1 MSSYKSEMAFA
12 REMAAQAGRIMKQY
26 FRSEE
31 IETEWKADHTPL
43 TIADKKINDLLIESV
58 EKHYPKHGVI
68 GEESSYMEERDM
80 IWVVDPIDGTA
91 PYSLGIPTST
101 FCLALVDRSDG
112 QPVIAVVYDPFL
124 DHLYT
129 ASRGK
134 GAFLNDDVI
143 KTSDAKNM
151 HHTYLAVNAFAKKVE
166 NGKVLIRPGKLMER
180 IRREHGGKFLTFQSH
195 VYTAMKVASGELVG
209 SILAFGS
216 PWDAAAASL
225 IVEEAGGMATDLQ
238 GMSRRYD
245 EFSNGTVVAANKQIL
260 AIIVDE
266 IARSAD
272 YSRA

>member
-1 MSSYKSEMAFA
+1 MNSYESEMDFA
-12 REMAAQAGRIMKQY
+12 REMAANAGRIMKKY

-31 IETEWKADHTPL
+31 IDTEWKADHTPL
-43 TIADKKINDLLIESV
+43 TIADKKINNLLIESV
-58 EKHYPKHGVI
+58 ERHYPDHGVI
-68 GEESSYMEERDM
+68 GEEGSYMEERDM
-80 IWVVDPIDGTA
+80 VWVVDPIDGTA

-101 FCLALVDRSDG
+101 FCLALVNRSDG

-129 ASRGK
+129 ASKGRG
-134 GAFLNDDVI
+134 AYLNDDKI
-143 KTSDAKNM
+143 KTSGAKDL

-166 NGKVLIRPGKLMER
+166 NGKVIIRPGKLMER

-225 IVEEAGGMATDLQ
+225 IVEEAGGVATDLN
-238 GMSRRYD
+238 GANRRYD
-245 EFSNGTVVAANKQIL
+245 EFANGTVVAANQAIL
-260 AIIVDE
+260 DILINE
-266 IARSAD
+266 IAKSGENI
-272 YSRA
+272 

>member
-12 REMAAQAGRIMKQY
+12 REMAADAGDIMKKY
-26 FRSEE
+26 FRSKD
-31 IETEWKADHTPL
+31 INTEWKADHTPL
-43 TIADKKINDLLIESV
+43 TIADQKINDLLIERV
-58 EKHYPKHGVI
+58 EKHYPDHGVI

-80 IWVVDPIDGTA
+80 VWVVDPIDGTA

-129 ASRGK
+129 AISGQ
-134 GAFLNDDVI
+134 GAYLNDSRI
-143 KTSDAKNM
+143 KTSDTKDF
-151 HHTYLAVNAFAKKVE
+151 HHSYLAVNAFAKKVE
-166 NGKVLIRPGKLMER
+166 DGKVLIRPGRLMER
-180 IRREHGGKFLTFQSH
+180 IRHEHSGKFLTFQSH

-225 IVEEAGGMATDLQ
+225 IVQEAGGKATDLN
-238 GMSRRYD
+238 GKKRRYD
-245 EFSNGTVVAANKQIL
+245 EFANGTVVAANSTIL
-260 AIIVDE
+260 NILIDE
-266 IARSAD
+266 ISK
-272 YSRA
+272 SREEN

>member
-1 MSSYKSEMAFA
+1 MSLYKSEMAFA
-12 REMAAQAGRIMKQY
+12 REMAADAGKIMKKY
-26 FRSEE
+26 FRSKD
-31 IETEWKADHTPL
+31 IDTQWKADHTPL
-43 TIADKKINDLLIESV
+43 TVADNKINDLLIERV
-58 EKHYPKHGVI
+58 EKNYPHHGVI

-80 IWVVDPIDGTA
+80 VWVVDPIDGTA

-129 ASRGK
+129 ASKGK
-134 GAFLNDDVI
+134 GAYLNKDKI
-143 KTSDAKNM
+143 RTSGAKNL
-151 HHTYLAVNAFAKKVE
+151 HHTYLAINAFAKKVE

-209 SILAFGS
+209 SVLAFGS

-225 IVEEAGGMATDLQ
+225 IVEEAGGVATDLN
-238 GMSRRYD
+238 GKKRRYD
-245 EFSNGTVVAANKQIL
+245 EFANGTVVAANKSIL
-260 AIIVDE
+260 DILIKEIVKSGE
-266 IARSAD
+266 NQ
-272 YSRA
+272 